1 MTVGGLSATWCES
14 VCVCLVS
21 VMHWRPIY
29 DPDQDK
35 VVPFLLAYSKD
46 SGICALPGLLFKGVQ
61 VQSKTKHLVT
71 FYLKHLKG
79 RDPKD

>member
-1 MTVGGLSATWCES
+1 MWK
-14 VCVCLVS
+14 CVCLVS

-46 SGICALPGLLFKGVQ
+46 SCICALSRLLSKGVQ

-71 FYLKHLKG
+71 LYLRPLKG